1 MNQRATEFG
10 PSRQRL
16 GQAGGGNV
24 VRKSPNE
31 FPKKTQANH
40 GPGVHAYCLCT
51 YRRMDIRV
59 SVALGG
65 CSGQSTTGGGAF
77 GGGTSGGSSNDSANG
92 IGNTDASA
100 ASSGGWGSRSGSGSD
115 GSSTSVSG
123 GQNGG
128 ASQPRDGG
136 SDQANGGK
144 TTGPT
149 GGSSPSPQFLPKGSG
164 TCPTLPNGTA
174 TFLGPPLHL

>member
-65 CSGQSTTGGGAF
+65 CSG
-77 GGGTSGGSSNDSANG
+77 GGTSGGSSNDSANG

-100 ASSGGWGSRSGSGSD
+100 ASSGGWGSRSGSGSA
-115 GSSTSVSG
+115 GSSTSDSG
-123 GQNGG
+123 G
-128 ASQPRDGG
+128 
-136 SDQANGGK
+136 
-144 TTGPT
+144 
-149 GGSSPSPQFLPKGSG
+149 
-164 TCPTLPNGTA
+164 
-174 TFLGPPLHL
+174 